1 MTEPA
6 YIRKNETTSNL
17 GDRVMLYYYTKECPS
32 AKGGFS
38 VTTYGIGIDMY
49 TQLPDSRALK
59 ERRVIESVFTDK
71 KEAQAMVDRLCEGC
85 VTPMTLEDI
94 IYDFISCDAM

>member
-6 YIRKNETTSNL
+6 YIRKNETISNL
-17 GDRVMLYYYTKECPS
+17 GDRIMLYYYTKECPS
-32 AKGGFS
+32 SKNGFS

-59 ERRVIESVFTDK
+59 ERRVIDSVFTDK
-71 KEAQAMVDRLCEGC
+71 QEAQAMVDRLCKGC
-85 VTPMTLEDI
+85 VTPISLDDI
-94 IYDFISCDAM
+94 LYDYISCDAI